1 MTPVERE
8 RGATL
13 VLVAAS
19 LLLLIGVV
27 AIVVDLAAV
36 RLDLRT
42 DRLAADAASTAGV
55 LAIDP
60 FAGTGVDEGCN
71 TAWNYALLN
80 LDGVDP
86 STPAPTQCATA
97 FTTACDSAVART
109 ATGVVGPYT
118 VEITHPVPD
127 AHDFMGG
134 QAINATID
142 GVPCQRFAVAITRD
156 RQHAFAQVM
165 GFDSTA
171 TRVVS
176 VARLDPDA
184 GGGEVVPLLVLEPIN
199 CALVTKGQAKVTVS
213 YDVVTQTP
221 GFIVVDSDASA
232 CQPPDGAY
240 SIDAEGNQ
248 NGWIR
253 AIPVPVTNIPSA
265 ILSYALSGIPPANSA
280 KSFDPSDLTS
290 PVDPADADQG
300 DSAESLFRLYPEPI
314 AVSRRITRAPIDW
327 RYNCKA
333 SYDPYPFVLSD
344 PSQGHVFV
352 PGCPQSPAPHIDDH
366 VTAYGAGTPTGTWNN
381 WISAGY
387 LCTVDA
393 PLTLSGNWFIDCP
406 GGLIVNGTALE
417 FTDGDLVLT
426 GGIDL
431 RSTAS
436 LKINQG
442 SGKDH
447 FVFVRKEGSNG
458 TILKNAQ
465 STLVLE
471 RTFVYLADGAVDLRG
486 GDGGLTWTAPV
497 SGTWEDLA
505 LWSEGR
511 IPHEIGGQAG
521 NTLTGT
527 FFTPYAEPFS
537 LTGQGGQFQTEAQFI
552 TRRLEVKGQG
562 EVKMKPD
569 PDSSTLIPIRAVR
582 LIR

>member
-1 MTPVERE
+1 MANERE

-19 LLLLIGVV
+19 LLLLVGIV

-36 RLDLRT
+36 RLDIRT

-60 FAGTGVDEGCN
+60 FAGTGIDEGCK
-71 TAWNYALLN
+71 TAWSYALLN
-80 LDGVDP
+80 LDAAVDAT
-86 STPAPTQCATA
+86 TPPPAQCSTA
-97 FTTACDSAVART
+97 FAGSCDSAVART
-109 ATGVVGPYT
+109 ATGVIGPYI
-118 VEITHPVPD
+118 VAITHPVPD
-127 AHDFMGG
+127 AHELMGS
-134 QAINATID
+134 QAINAAID

-184 GGGEVVPLLVLEPIN
+184 GGGEVVPLLILEPIN
-199 CALVTKGQAKVTVS
+199 CALITKGKAKVTVS
-213 YDVVTQTP
+213 YDADTDTP

-232 CQPPDGAY
+232 CKPPNGAY
-240 SIDAEGNQ
+240 SIDAEGNE

-265 ILSYALSGIPPANSA
+265 ILSFALSGIAPADA
-280 KSFDPSDLTS
+280 DKAFDPDDVTS
-290 PVDPADADQG
+290 PVDPADAEAG
-300 DSAESLFRLYPEPI
+300 DPPESLFRLYPAPI

-344 PSQGHVFV
+344 PSQGSVTV
-352 PGCPQSPAPHIDDH
+352 PGCPKTPAPHIDNH
-366 VTAYGAGTPTGTWNN
+366 VSAYGSGVPAGTWNN
-381 WISAGY
+381 WIAEGHS
-387 LCTVDA
+387 CTVNST
-393 PLTLSGNWFIDCP
+393 LTLSGNWFIDCP
-406 GGLIVNGTALE
+406 GGLIVNGTSLE
-417 FTDGDLVLT
+417 FTAGDLVLT

-431 RSTAS
+431 RSTSS
-436 LKINQG
+436 LLINQG
-442 SGKDH
+442 SGQDH
-447 FVFVRKEGSNG
+447 FVFVRKEGTNG

-486 GDGGLTWTAPV
+486 GDVELTWTAPV

-505 LWSEGR
+505 LWSEGK
-511 IPHEIGGQAG
+511 ILHQIGGQAG

-527 FFTPYAEPFS
+527 FFTPFAEPFT